1 MSELNINDVLNDTVE
16 SVQSFKKAEDEQ
28 RELRELKELK
38 NSLGRP
44 KKSADE
50 KAKRRVIYYTD
61 DEFSKIEKV
70 AKLYSMSAT
79 QFIKF
84 CVAKEIKKELD
95 WYTILSFY

>member
-1 MSELNINDVLNDTVE
+1 MLSIDDILNDKKE
-16 SVQSFKKAEDEQ
+16 SIQSFKNAEQEQ
-28 RELRELKELK
+28 EELLKLKELK
-38 NSLGRP
+38 SSLGRP
-44 KKSADE
+44 KKSNDE

-84 CVAKEIKKELD
+84 CVAKEIKKELG